1 MNDKVKYV
9 QMSIFDILENQNKQT
24 EQRSY
29 DVCDYYCKAP
39 CCSICKYL
47 EEEVKDNV

>member
-1 MNDKVKYV
+1 MNGKGEYV
-9 QMSIFDILENQNKQT
+9 QMSIFDILEDQSRQT

-29 DVCDYYCKAP
+29 DICDYRNMP
-39 CCSICKYL
+39 CCYGCKYL